1 MSLISIIGLI
11 AIAVTLVVGLTVKII
26 TGRKIKD
33 LEGFQGVVDLDK
45 LEEDED
51 EAEESE

>member
-11 AIAVTLVVGLTVKII
+11 AIAVTLVAGLTVKII
-26 TGRKIKD
+26 TARQIKD

-45 LEEDED
+45 LDED
-51 EAEESE
+51 DADESE